1 MESGDGHRPARPGPG
16 DLSVVSD
23 FSKINTID
31 TPGGESIG
39 QQSVGGDS
47 YMSAFSN
54 NSRCKFLQGE
64 TEKDEYMEKCIEHIK
79 TEVEQDESSECGLGQ
94 IRPVCLQQCA
104 NIKVF
109 VLFMCMLITVSGTL
123 STGYLN
129 SVITTIEKRFEIGSA
144 ISGSIAASYELGSLI
159 AVIFISY
166 LGGRRHIP
174 KWIGIGVILMGLG
187 ALLFALP
194 HVIAEKYTVHHRI
207 INDTTENICKSSRL
221 QQDQNIC
228 IDENSG
234 NWGYVLILIIAQ
246 VLIGTGGSPI
256 LTLGTTFIDDH
267 VTKEKSPVYLG
278 KYLYQKTIYCTLSVA
293 NQRRYRARILLLY
306 DNLVSI
312 AFLDIKWGH

>member
-1 MESGDGHRPARPGPG
+1 MENDEEKHPERPGLG
-16 DLSVVSD
+16 ELSVVSD
-23 FSKINTID
+23 FSRID
-31 TPGGESIG
+31 SIETPGGESIG
-39 QQSVGGDS
+39 QQSTGGDS
-47 YMSAFSN
+47 YLSAFSN
-54 NSRCKFLQGE
+54 ISQCKFLQGK
-64 TEKDEYMEKCIEHIK
+64 TEKDEYMEKCLEHIK
-79 TEVEQDESSECGLGQ
+79 TETEDEGPSDCGLWR
-94 IRPVCLQQCA
+94 IRPHCLQQCA

-221 QQDQNIC
+221 QQDQDIC

-267 VTKEKSPVYLG
+267 VSKEKSPVFLGEYL
-278 KYLYQKTIYCTLSVA
+278 IVA
-293 NQRRYRARILLLY
+293 
-306 DNLVSI
+306 
-312 AFLDIKWGH
+312 